1 MKNNYSE
8 QEKQS
13 WTEIGTALNSENVD
27 DPITLR
33 DYSWITEDGKIN
45 EVSFCKSFVASNP
58 IKCVNGIFY
67 GMDGVVEIEN
77 LRADIYQ
84 LICEVLTNGVAKKVD
99 NLIEALKLETHTKEL
114 PLELDRIHVV
124 NGVYYL
130 NGNFE
135 GEKQFCRNRLNVNYN
150 PEAPKPEMWLKYLKD
165 LVEEED
171 IPTIQEYLGYML
183 IPSNKGQKLM
193 MILGRG
199 GEGKSR
205 MGLIIKKIF
214 SEALNFSSIEKVE
227 HNKFARADLENKLV
241 MIDDDMKM
249 EALKDTNYIKTI
261 VTLEDEMDLERK
273 QKQSVQGK
281 LFVRFLLFG
290 NGSLSALH
298 DKSYGFYRRQLIIT
312 TKKPPDDRV
321 DDPYLVEKIVTEKEG
336 IFLWMLEGLQRL
348 LENNYKFTISDRAKG
363 NLLEAMQSS
372 NNVIPFLESEG
383 YIRLEK
389 GTTATS
395 KAIYNVYCKWCE
407 ENAEKPMS
415 SKTVLGYLKQN
426 SEELGIEPSTNIP
439 IDGGKKARG
448 FKGIFTKIRADGT

>member
-1 MKNNYSE
+1 M
-8 QEKQS
+8 
-13 WTEIGTALNSENVD
+13 
-27 DPITLR
+27 
-33 DYSWITEDGKIN
+33 DYSWLDEDGKID
-45 EVSFCKSFVASNP
+45 EVAFCRSYANIKP
-58 IKCVNGIFY
+58 LKCVNGIFY
-67 GMDGVVEIEN
+67 GMDGVVDEEEMKAEIYEQIKEFIT
-77 LRADIYQ
+77 R
-84 LICEVLTNGVAKKVD
+84 GVAKKVE
-99 NLIEALKLETHTKEL
+99 NLIDTLKLETHEKEL
-114 PLELDRIHVV
+114 PLELDRIHVA

-130 NGNFE
+130 NGMFDPQ
-135 GEKQFCRNRLNVNYN
+135 KQFCRNRLNVKYN
-150 PEAPKPEMWLKYLKD
+150 PNAPKPERWLKYLED
-165 LVEEED
+165 LLEKED

-205 MGLIIKKIF
+205 MGLVIKKIF
-214 SEALNFSSIEKVE
+214 ADALNFSSIEKVE

-241 MIDDDMKM
+241 MVDDDMKM

-312 TKKPPDDRV
+312 TKKPPEGRI
-321 DDPYLVEKIVTEKEG
+321 DDPYLVETIVKEKEG
-336 IFLWMLEGLQRL
+336 IFLWMLEGLERL
-348 LENNYKFTISDRAKG
+348 LKNNYKFTISERAKA
-363 NLLEAMQSS
+363 NLEEAMHSS
-372 NNVIPFLESEG
+372 NNVISFLESEG
-383 YIRLEK
+383 YIRFEK
-389 GTTATS
+389 GTMATS
-395 KAIYNVYCKWCE
+395 KAIYGVYCKWCE

-426 SEELGIEPSTNIP
+426 ADDLGIEPSTNIS
-439 IDGGKKARG
+439 IEGGKKARG

>member
-1 MKNNYSE
+1 M
-8 QEKQS
+8 
-13 WTEIGTALNSENVD
+13 ALNNECVD
-27 DPITLR
+27 NPIEIK
-33 DYSWITEDGKIN
+33 DYSWIDDDGKID
-45 EVSFCKSFVASNP
+45 EIAFCKAYVSSHPV
-58 IKCVNGIFY
+58 KCVNDIFY
-67 GMDGVVEIEN
+67 GMDGVVSVGKMRAEI
-77 LRADIYQ
+77 YK
-84 LICEVLTNGVAKKVD
+84 LISGIQTKGVAKKVD
-99 NLIEALKLETHTKEL
+99 NLIETLKLETYKKEL
-114 PLELDRIHVV
+114 PVELDRIHVE
-124 NGVYYL
+124 NGIYYL
-130 NGNFE
+130 NNTFMP
-135 GEKQFCRNRLNVNYN
+135 EKQFCRNRLNVNYN
-150 PEAPKPEMWLKYLKD
+150 PEALKPERWLKYLHD

-205 MGLIIKKIF
+205 LGLVIKKIF
-214 SEALNFSSIEKVE
+214 AEALNFGSIEKVE

-241 MIDDDMKM
+241 LIDDDMKM

-312 TKKPPDDRV
+312 TKKPPEDRV

-336 IFLWMLEGLQRL
+336 IFLWMIEGLQRL
-348 LENNYKFTISDRAKG
+348 LKNDYKFTISERAKS
-363 NLLEAMQSS
+363 NLMEAMQSS
-372 NNVIPFLESEG
+372 NNVIPFLESDG
-383 YIRLEK
+383 YIHFEK
-389 GTTATS
+389 GTMVSS
-395 KAIYNVYCKWCE
+395 KALYLTYCKWCE

-426 SEELGIEPSTNIP
+426 ADEYGIESSTNIP

-448 FKGIFTKIRADGT
+448 FKGIFTKIRVENT